1 MRFQEHYFYLCRVK
15 LDATGPQDV
24 EIITKAENSVDF
36 PAIYEQYEELK
47 SSAYNEDGLYSVV
60 RANEIIVLVRT
71 PVNIKE
77 AKNRAY
83 DEALPNLI
91 TNLQHRV
98 MQKNDA
104 DAKRILKEV
113 HDIEEL

>member
-1 MRFQEHYFYLCRVK
+1 MRFQEHYFFLCRVK
-15 LDATGPQDV
+15 LDAKGPQDV
-24 EIITKAENSVDF
+24 EIIAKAETSVDF

-47 SSAYNEDGLYSVV
+47 SIAYNEDGLYSIV

-71 PVNIKE
+71 PVNPKE
-77 AKNRAY
+77 AKIRAY
-83 DEALPNLI
+83 DEAVPNLI

-98 MQKNDA
+98 MQKKDA